1 MTTTSAGSEKGTP
14 WLTGV
19 MVFVFVMT
27 PLLGYLAQLGFAP
40 LMALAGLLVLPVM
53 GRPRTPTAPAL
64 ILLLLAIWA
73 AVSMT
78 WSPAA
83 PPAGSLKDYGDVEKV
98 TAVKLFL
105 QLALYGAAVAAA
117 LRLSARGADRVAT
130 VMGFGVLAL
139 AVFVG
144 LDALTGAAMFQKF
157 RVLTGDP
164 IRPDL
169 AKVKISIGCY
179 VMAVMFWPAA
189 AALLRRGKRASVVL
203 LLVGVLMASL
213 LSSADSCL
221 VALAAGG
228 AVWLMIK
235 GLGKVGGR
243 LLTLAVAIPFVFA
256 PIAVLW
262 AIQAG
267 FWGWLHGLVPPS
279 WDARLNIWAFTA
291 DHVQDHPFRGWGL
304 DASRTFGDAIP
315 LHTHNAQLQL
325 WLELGAVGAALA
337 GAFFCW
343 LAHGVTRTAETD
355 RGAAAMTGAAL
366 TSYLV
371 IGALSFGV
379 WQEWWIAV
387 GALAVVACAAVR
399 LSSGEY
405 NDELVE
411 ISSIG

>member
-1 MTTTSAGSEKGTP
+1 MTTASVVPEKGTP
-14 WLTGV
+14 WLGGV
-19 MVFVFVMT
+19 MVFVFALT
-27 PLLGYLAQLGFAP
+27 PLLGYAAQLGFAP

-53 GRPRTPTAPAL
+53 GRPRAPAAPAL
-64 ILLLLAIWA
+64 MLLLLAIWA
-73 AVSMT
+73 AYSMT

-83 PPAGSLKDYGDVEKV
+83 PPPGSLKDYGDVEKV

-117 LRLSARGADRVAT
+117 LRLSARAADRAAT
-130 VMGFGVLAL
+130 VMGFGLLAL
-139 AVFVG
+139 AVVVG
-144 LDALTGAAMFQKF
+144 VDALTGASIFQKL

-164 IRPDL
+164 VRPDI
-169 AKVKISIGCY
+169 AKIKISIGCY
-179 VMAVMFWPAA
+179 VMSVLFWPAA
-189 AALLRRGKRASVVL
+189 AVLARRGRKAAVVL
-203 LLVGVLMASL
+203 LLAGVVTTSV

-228 AVWLMIK
+228 AVWLLVK
-235 GLGKVGGR
+235 GTGKLGGR
-243 LLTLAVAIPFVFA
+243 LLTLAVAAPFVVA

-262 AIQAG
+262 AIQTG

-279 WDARLNIWAFTA
+279 WDARLNIWAFAA
-291 DHVQDHPFRGWGL
+291 DHIQDHPFRGWGL
-304 DASRTFGDAIP
+304 DASRTFGDAVP

-343 LAHGVTRTAETD
+343 LAYGVARAAHTD
-355 RGAAAMTGAAL
+355 RGAAAMSGAAL

-387 GALAVVACAAVR
+387 GALAIIACVVVR
-399 LSSGEY
+399 RSSGEY
-405 NDELVE
+405 SDELVE
-411 ISSIG
+411 LSSLG